1 MMSDECFLTRTVT
14 CMFFFHT
21 LTNKNK
27 LNYIMI
33 GFTKQRVMI
42 HTYRN
47 EEKIC
52 FVPFSTKI
60 GPNRRA

>member
-1 MMSDECFLTRTVT
+1 MSDECFLTRTVI

-47 EEKIC
+47 K
-52 FVPFSTKI
+52 
-60 GPNRRA
+60 